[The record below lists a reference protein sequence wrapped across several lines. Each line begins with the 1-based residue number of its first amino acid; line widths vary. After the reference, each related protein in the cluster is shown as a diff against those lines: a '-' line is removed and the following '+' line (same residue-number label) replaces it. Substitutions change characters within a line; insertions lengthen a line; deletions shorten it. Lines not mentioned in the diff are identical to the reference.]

1 MTLWSAAI
9 MLFLV
14 MDPLGNIPIFI
25 SVLSDVDEKRRR
37 RILIRELVIALF
49 IMLCFLFFGNRL
61 MNAMSIS
68 SPALSI
74 AGGIILFIIAIRMIF
89 PIRHRALM
97 GDTPDSEPFIV
108 PLAIPLVAGP
118 STIATIMLMSSNE
131 PNRLLDWLVVIL
143 ITWLVSAVILLF
155 SDILSKI
162 FRKRGLAAMER
173 LMGMILTTIAVEM
186 FLKGLAI
193 FFRISG

>member
-37 RILIRELVIALF
+37 RILIRELIIALF

-97 GDTPDSEPFIV
+97 GDNPNSEPFIV

-155 SDILSKI
+155 SDILSKV

-186 FLKGLAI
+186 FLKGLAT